1 VEYWEKARHRSRKS
15 FQRMILPRSSMIQS
29 RPSAPPRLQR
39 RRMMSRTSRRQ
50 QSTSG
55 LEVTADEVKNLIGSA
70 LNKSCQLD
78 PAPTWLVKDMRG
90 VLLPFVALLFSKS
103 LKTGCFPAAF
113 KLAVIHPLL
122 QKSGLDP
129 SQPKNYRPVSNLPFL
144 SKSLERVVQI
154 RLQVFLDS
162 NNLMPATQS
171 AYRQFHITETAVTA
185 VYNDLLLAAY
195 SGQVSALCLL
205 DLTAAFDTVTPWIT
219 TCYCFV
225 WSVSMVFAVS
235 FCDGSSPT
243 CLADHIESSMSTG
256 RHPLFT

>member
-1 VEYWEKARHRSRKS
+1 
-15 FQRMILPRSSMIQS
+15 MILPRSSTIKS
-29 RPSAPPRLQR
+29 RASVPPRPLR

-113 KLAVIHPLL
+113 KLAVIRPLL

-129 SQPKNYRPVSNLPFL
+129 SQPKNYRPAVSNLPFL
-144 SKSLERVVQI
+144 SKLLERVVQI

-162 NNLMPATQS
+162 NNLMTATQS
-171 AYRQFHITETAVTA
+171 AYRQFHSTETAVIA
-185 VYNDLLLAAY
+185 VYNDLLLAAD
-195 SGQVSALCLL
+195 SGTSFRPLL
-205 DLTAAFDTVTPWIT
+205 A
-219 TCYCFV
+219 
-225 WSVSMVFAVS
+225 
-235 FCDGSSPT
+235 
-243 CLADHIESSMSTG
+243 
-256 RHPLFT
+256 